1 MVFGQ
6 LKKMIKQTVNELSEL
21 GLRPAVLQ
29 RWFAECAVD
38 YQLGRGGDL
47 GVASPCCSAAADG
60 CTICFDPS
68 GRRRF
73 PKIVYEFHEEDS
85 RVEAQLHIPA
95 ESMEELSAVCCGVK
109 EDGEG
114 ESVQDSN
121 DIGDDNCDRVDV
133 DVELENECA
142 LFERGLLLKAGSP
155 GDDVLLDVEQGSGS
169 PIRQT
174 PPPTPTLEE
183 TIIPLTSSSAFFDL
197 LYTTLQHMS
206 VQLKVVEKEFRTALQ
221 VLSSIIGDTARP
233 VSRSS
238 CSCSHSGSGFFF
250 FGGAGGGRGFRAV
263 SPLKDHAGAICVGR
277 TDLSNVCL
285 FFFSEQESSF
295 FSLFFFSFKKSDLYS
310 WREIFQLYMEAEV
323 FESMRERDRG
333 ERSVEECERRL
344 GLFVDRVTRRGQEQ
358 GQWMKSKQGRYALSR
373 FLQMN
378 ALILDIKKVG
388 GLGKDDG

>member
-1 MVFGQ
+1 
-6 LKKMIKQTVNELSEL
+6 MIKQTVNELSER

-29 RWFAECAVD
+29 RWFGECSQYPQYEGVGGGSVD
-38 YQLGRGGDL
+38 DQLGRGGDL

-60 CTICFDPS
+60 CTICFDPN

-114 ESVQDSN
+114 ESVQDSD

-133 DVELENECA
+133 DVELENECT
-142 LFERGLLLKAGSP
+142 LFERGLLPKAGSP

-169 PIRQT
+169 PICQT
-174 PPPTPTLEE
+174 PPPLPTLEE
-183 TIIPLTSSSAFFDL
+183 IIIPLTSSSAFFDL
-197 LYTTLQHMS
+197 LYTTLEHMS
-206 VQLKVVEKEFRTALQ
+206 VQLKAVEKEFRRALQ

-250 FGGAGGGRGFRAV
+250 FGGAGGGRRFRAV

-295 FSLFFFSFKKSDLYS
+295 FFPFFFLLK
-310 WREIFQLYMEAEV
+310 RVIFI
-323 FESMRERDRG
+323 RG
-333 ERSVEECERRL
+333 ERYFNSTWKPKCLRVCGNRIEANGVWKSVSGGWGCLWIVWRNE
-344 GLFVDRVTRRGQEQ
+344 DKSRGR
-358 GQWMKSKQGRYALSR
+358 GSG
-373 FLQMN
+373 
-378 ALILDIKKVG
+378 
-388 GLGKDDG
+388 